1 MQSSNCCG
9 LFTHRHTQT
18 IPCALEPLIT
28 GPFPSLRRALT
39 HARGRR
45 SVALSA
51 RPPARRWRRG
61 PRPGARAAPPAP
73 YTSVLKVFMSYAI
86 TVSQM
91 VIRAL
96 TTLFISSHD
105 FHMNSSMKQNYLR
118 TSLIPNFVCADR
130 HRLIVPSSIL
140 SVTGPARVASR
151 SRLLLR
157 ST

>member
-1 MQSSNCCG
+1 MELSRG
-9 LFTHRHTQT
+9 GAAAR
-18 IPCALEPLIT
+18 
-28 GPFPSLRRALT
+28 
-39 HARGRR
+39 ARG
-45 SVALSA
+45 A
-51 RPPARRWRRG
+51 
-61 PRPGARAAPPAP
+61 GAPCTHP
-73 YTSVLKVFMSYAI
+73 LKLFMNYAI
-86 TVSQM
+86 TASRM